1 VGLAGPLL
9 RRLGIDP
16 GIKRYVAVGV
26 RPDEIE
32 VTVTL
37 ERRGER
43 RDVSD
48 SCSMV
53 SLRPFRLAIAS
64 PADPGE
70 QPADLWFEGSDRR
83 QLGHLR
89 IEPIGRTG
97 PDRGYPLY
105 RTVGSRDAC
114 VGRAELWANYLRFEV
129 ERRKRISAKDPFPL
143 SGLSLWS
150 ILIFYIRP
158 RPVVIV
164 SVGAAGR
171 ANLFPMDILG
181 LSEDGAFLM
190 ALRSTSPNVA
200 IMRETKRIAM
210 GEVPLEFRDL
220 AYTLASGHS
229 RLRDPNEAFPFEVMD
244 SPNWRLPIPTQ
255 AVRVREVEVKHVDEV
270 GSHHLFTTRI
280 VHDVGSDAARLH
292 HVSGFY
298 ERARRKQG
306 RPLSVSSSQMVPA
319 FGIDAGSGRKVPT

>member
-1 VGLAGPLL
+1 MAPPCPGYRRGVESVGLAGPLL

-143 SGLSLWS
+143 VRLSLWS
-150 ILIFYIRP
+150 ILIFYIR
-158 RPVVIV
+158 
-164 SVGAAGR
+164 
-171 ANLFPMDILG
+171 
-181 LSEDGAFLM
+181 
-190 ALRSTSPNVA
+190 
-200 IMRETKRIAM
+200 
-210 GEVPLEFRDL
+210 
-220 AYTLASGHS
+220 AS
-229 RLRDPNEAFPFEVMD
+229 
-244 SPNWRLPIPTQ
+244 
-255 AVRVREVEVKHVDEV
+255 
-270 GSHHLFTTRI
+270 
-280 VHDVGSDAARLH
+280 
-292 HVSGFY
+292 
-298 ERARRKQG
+298 
-306 RPLSVSSSQMVPA
+306 
-319 FGIDAGSGRKVPT
+319 SGRDRLGRRCRPRQSLPDGYLGSIRGRRISHGSAQHQPQRRDHAPDQANRDGRGSAGVQGFGVCARGGSYAPPGSQ